1 MAEKE
6 DYESEWKEKYTVWK
20 EKREEFQS
28 SSLQLEKVGQWRI
41 DYFKNETEEISYE
54 TQKTKTRDKAKKIE
68 DDLLYKISEEA
79 EHLSAGDIVDKGL
92 EDIKKR
98 VQAYKSSETGD
109 QKEEGECNE

>member
-6 DYESEWKEKYTVWK
+6 DYESEWKGKYKVWE
-20 EKREEFQS
+20 EKREEFRS
-28 SSLQLEKVGQWRI
+28 ASLQLEKVGQWRI
-41 DYFKNETEEISYE
+41 DYFKNETEELSDKM
-54 TQKTKTRDKAKKIE
+54 QKTKTRDKAQKIE
-68 DDLLYKISEEA
+68 GDLLYKISEEA
-79 EHLSAGDIVDKGL
+79 EHLSAGDIVDKRL